1 MVTPDGYTLNMKEN
15 LESSRSIHLI
25 LGVQLSIVLL
35 FSVSSS
41 WSESV
46 LKSTQNNELTP
57 VSVIAQAYADSQSNI
72 QVTQKGVIT
81 RILADDTVGDRHQR
95 LIVRLSN
102 NQTLLIAH
110 NVDLSPRVPNPIVGK
125 TLGFFGEYE
134 WNKDG
139 GVVHWTHKD
148 PSGKHI
154 AGWLE
159 YEGKRYSYFD
169 LAVTPIICKY
179 NIVPTLGNNSF
190 TSTSNKPS
198 FDLQG
203 RALFA
208 KSTTLYSGYYVIP
221 GNHTRHVLIHSNI
234 PNVQF

>member
-1 MVTPDGYTLNMKEN
+1 LKA
-15 LESSRSIHLI
+15 SRSIILTSGIHLF
-25 LGVQLSIVLL
+25 VVLL
-35 FSVSSS
+35 STVSSS

-46 LKSTQNNELTP
+46 LRSTQSNELTLTP
-57 VSVIAQAYADSQSNI
+57 VSVFAQAYVDSQSNI

-110 NVDLSPRVPNPIVGK
+110 NIELSPRVPNPIVGK

-148 PSGKHI
+148 PSGKHV

-159 YEGKRYSYFD
+159 YEGKRFSCFD
-169 LAVTPIICKY
+169 SAVTAIVRNSFNQTCNN
-179 NIVPTLGNNSF
+179 NIV
-190 TSTSNKPS
+190 STSNNTNGLFTNQNV

-203 RALFA
+203 RVLFVN
-208 KSTTLYSGYYVIP
+208 STTLYTGYYVIS
-221 GNHTRHVLIHSNI
+221 GNHAKYILIHSKMSDL
-234 PNVQF
+234 QF